1 MARNDRADAS
11 PGEER
16 LDRARK
22 TNDEAWTIIGQE
34 RDAMRKKTER
44 LRLLRLAKEAEA
56 GLTILDK
63 KPPPGRKTAKKSTAK
78 KPAAKKAKDATP
90 TKKGK

>member
-1 MARNDRADAS
+1 MARNDRADRP

-34 RDAMRKKTER
+34 REAMRKKTER
-44 LRLLRLAKEAEA
+44 LRQLRMAKEAEA
-56 GLTILDK
+56 GVTILDK
-63 KPPPGRKTAKKSTAK
+63 KPSAARKAAKKSIAK
-78 KPAAKKAKDATP
+78 TPAAKRTKAGKAK
-90 TKKGK
+90 

>member
-1 MARNDRADAS
+1 MARNDRADRP

-34 RDAMRKKTER
+34 REAMRKKTER
-44 LRLLRLAKEAEA
+44 LRQLRMAKEAEA
-56 GLTILDK
+56 GVTILDK
-63 KPPPGRKTAKKSTAK
+63 KPPPARKTAKKSTAK
-78 KPAAKKAKDATP
+78 TSATKRIKAGKAK
-90 TKKGK
+90 

>member
-1 MARNDRADAS
+1 MARNDRADRP

-34 RDAMRKKTER
+34 REAMRKKTER
-44 LRLLRLAKEAEA
+44 LKQLRLAKEAEA
-56 GLTILDK
+56 GVTILDK
-63 KPPPGRKTAKKSTAK
+63 KPSTARKTAKKSAAKTAK
-78 KPAAKKAKDATP
+78 G
-90 TKKGK
+90 GKRK